1 MLLFCFWLHRAF
13 LALSGLFL
21 VAASG
26 APLHCGVRASHCKVF
41 SCRQAQALGAQ
52 AWVVAARGLSDCGTG
67 SVAVAHRL
75 RCCAPCRIFKNQ
87 GSNPCPL
94 HWQVDSY
101 PLHHQGSPAPVFCF
115 YVLFFFWP
123 QGMWDLRSP
132 TCPLCIGKWSQ
143 SLDCQASPL
152 WSQIFFLRVT
162 LLYSYLF
169 LAVLGLPCWVGFPLV
184 AVIRSYFLAT
194 VLGRLIEG

>member
-115 YVLFFFWP
+115 YVLCFFGHKACGILDPQPAPSALESGLSHLTVRQVPYGLRFFF
-123 QGMWDLRSP
+123 
-132 TCPLCIGKWSQ
+132 
-143 SLDCQASPL
+143 
-152 WSQIFFLRVT
+152 
-162 LLYSYLF
+162 
-169 LAVLGLPCWVGFPLV
+169 
-184 AVIRSYFLAT
+184 
-194 VLGRLIEG
+194 